1 MTAAAAGLKGQ
12 RSSGTWYCV
21 PVLRFETAEAFS
33 RRHVDGS
40 FTSDVN
46 KVLDSMAAK
55 EYLLWVMTS
64 KPSGER

>member
-1 MTAAAAGLKGQ
+1 MV
-12 RSSGTWYCV
+12 SSNGTSYYV
-21 PVLRFETAEAFS
+21 PVYTLRSETYRRAEAFS

>member
-1 MTAAAAGLKGQ
+1 LCA
-12 RSSGTWYCV
+12 Y
-21 PVLRFETAEAFS
+21 VLRSESDRRGEAVS

-55 EYLLWVMTS
+55 QYLLWVMTS
-64 KPSGER
+64 RPPGERYAQSK